1 MYLFFLI
8 THLICAIVFIG
19 YVFFD
24 VCIYP
29 FAKKTVDVKT
39 LEIVKKAYTKGSA
52 KVFGTVFLLL
62 LISGAYMA
70 KDYFGGELGWWQSNF
85 QKLLLVKIFVLLVMC
100 LVTFISVFNVV
111 ILKKPDPFGKF

>member
-29 FAKKTVDVKT
+29 FAKKTVDAKT

-52 KVFGTVFLLL
+52 KVFGTAFLYGKRLFWRRAWL
-62 LISGAYMA
+62 VAKQLSKATAY
-70 KDYFGGELGWWQSNF
+70 KNF
-85 QKLLLVKIFVLLVMC
+85 CFTRNVLCNFYLC
-100 LVTFISVFNVV
+100 F
-111 ILKKPDPFGKF
+111 